1 MTSKDGVRIARA
13 VTGDGPVIVKA
24 AHWLTHISRDFDS
37 PVWRHWLTELSSRNR
52 LVRYDLRGCGLS
64 SRDIADIG
72 FDAWLSDLEAVT
84 EGIEE
89 PFTLL
94 GMSQGGALSIA
105 FAHRYPEKVERLVL
119 IGAYARGLLARDQG
133 ARARLEADTLT
144 NLMRLG
150 WGRDDM
156 AFNQLFTQ
164 LFIPGGTPDQHSWWR
179 ALEQETASADIA
191 ARTMEVLHGIDVMDL
206 ASELTV
212 PTLVLHA
219 RDDARIPFEQGRE
232 LAATIAGAQF
242 VPLDSRNHVLLDTE
256 PAWDTL
262 TSALRAFLDRAR
274 PEQVALPGCNLTA
287 AETDVLRLVSK
298 GLSNSDIAET
308 LGKSEKTVRNQVS
321 VLFDKVGVK
330 TRAELIVRAL
340 SGTTGQMP

>member
-1 MTSKDGVRIARA
+1 M
-13 VTGDGPVIVKA
+13 
-24 AHWLTHISRDFDS
+24 H
-37 PVWRHWLTELSSRNR
+37 
-52 LVRYDLRGCGLS
+52 C
-64 SRDIADIG
+64 
-72 FDAWLSDLEAVT
+72 
-84 EGIEE
+84 
-89 PFTLL
+89 
-94 GMSQGGALSIA
+94 
-105 FAHRYPEKVERLVL
+105 
-119 IGAYARGLLARDQG
+119 
-133 ARARLEADTLT
+133 
-144 NLMRLG
+144 
-150 WGRDDM
+150 
-156 AFNQLFTQ
+156 
-164 LFIPGGTPDQHSWWR
+164 WR

>member
-164 LFIPGGTPDQHSWWR
+164 LFIPGGTPDQHSWGR

>member
-256 PAWDTL
+256 PAWDAL